1 MKKYIIDTKRSA
13 IGKFLGSLYE
23 QNILDI
29 SAQIIKKGFNS
40 KHLKDVQ
47 EVILGNVYS
56 SNLGQGIAR
65 AIAVKS
71 GCGKENSVPAY
82 SINEVCGSGMQAII
96 NACQEIE
103 CGKDLILAGGIEFM
117 SNVPYATESYLR
129 LGQKNG
135 SFTMADLMIKDG
147 LTDQFSGKHMGIT
160 AENIAKKYNITR
172 EQQDK
177 YAWMSQ
183 HRTIDAIDSR
193 KFNEEIIPLVLK
205 DYKGREY
212 IFDTDEFVNRESTKE
227 KMSSLKPTF
236 IKDGTG
242 TVTAA
247 NTSGVNDGVAF
258 VLIASEKY
266 CIENNIKPIA
276 EIVDNSVIACDP
288 QLMGLGPYYAI
299 KDLLSKNNIDFKD
312 IDYFEINE
320 AFAAQILGCFRL
332 LEDEYKVNEECITN
346 KTNIYGSGLG
356 LGHPLGCTGTR
367 IVTTLS
373 YIMKNNDC
381 NYGIAS
387 LCIGGGMGSAILLKK
402 VK

>member
-1 MKKYIIDTKRSA
+1 MKKYIISAKRSA

-23 QNILDI
+23 QDI
-29 SAQIIKKGFNS
+29 IDVSTQVIKEGFDN
-40 KHLKDVQ
+40 KYLQDVQ

-56 SNLGQGIAR
+56 SNLGQGVAR

-71 GCGKENSVPAY
+71 GCGKKNSVPAY

-103 CGKDLILAGGIEFM
+103 CGKDLILTGGIEFM

-135 SFTMADLMIKDG
+135 DFTMADLMIKDG
-147 LTDQFSGKHMGIT
+147 LTDQFSGEHMGIT
-160 AENIAKKYNITR
+160 AENIAKKYHITR
-172 EQQDK
+172 EQQDE
-177 YAWMSQ
+177 YAWLSQ
-183 HRTIDAIDSR
+183 HRTIEAIDAGR
-193 KFNEEIIPLVLK
+193 FKEEIVPLHLK
-205 DYKGREY
+205 NYKGREY

-236 IKDGTG
+236 VKDGTG

-258 VLIASEKY
+258 MLIASENY
-266 CIENNIKPIA
+266 CKKNGIKSLI

-299 KDLLSKNNIDFKD
+299 RDLLNKTNLFFKD

-320 AFAAQILGCFRL
+320 AFAAQYLGCISL
-332 LEDEYKVNEECITN
+332 LEEEFKVNKQYLFER
-346 KTNIYGSGLG
+346 TNIYGSGLG

-373 YIMKNNDC
+373 HIIKNNKC
-381 NYGIAS
+381 TYGIAS
-387 LCIGGGMGSAILLKK
+387 LCIGGGMGSALLLRK
-402 VK
+402 VE